1 MEKLTILIVLG
12 FLSGCTLPQIRPR
25 AEVQRTFATVDYL
38 EVSAVG
44 QVLTI
49 TDRETIARIQMAYSR
64 SKFEPIPQTEPLDMV
79 TICGIQGGQEKF
91 KLRFGAGWIMDID
104 PESESIVRWG
114 KLTDEDREWLQK
126 NIRSKLPPNPGII

>member
-1 MEKLTILIVLG
+1 MEKLTTLIVLG

-25 AEVQRTFATVDYL
+25 AEVQSTFATVDYL

-114 KLTDEDREWLQK
+114 KLTDEDREWLQN